1 MHSKS
6 ENLKIWWAELI
17 SQGQKECYYVN
28 GEKSWITLKS
38 KAELKLLRKK
48 SVTWVLRLAVT
59 LFVRNMPVMK

>member
-17 SQGQKECYYVN
+17 SQGQKECDCVN

-38 KAELKLLRKK
+38 EAELELLRKK
-48 SVTWVLRLAVT
+48 NVTWVLRLAVT